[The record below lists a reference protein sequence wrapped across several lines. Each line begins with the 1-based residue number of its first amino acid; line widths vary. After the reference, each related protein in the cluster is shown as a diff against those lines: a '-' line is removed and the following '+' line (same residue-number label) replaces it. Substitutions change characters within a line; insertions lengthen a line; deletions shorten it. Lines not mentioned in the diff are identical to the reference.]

1 MKDAVSLKWII
12 KNAKKYIPLIA
23 FDAILEA
30 VISVVYITLAYVS
43 SFVLDIATKQ
53 REGNIYHFIALLFFL
68 ILLQIVFYLLN
79 SSIKVRVA
87 GKLEMHFKGAMFNSL
102 IKKRYKDIANIHSG
116 DILNR
121 FTSDIDCVVSGIVS
135 IVPSAVSLIS
145 RLVAALVVVA
155 SFSTTLVGVIFV
167 VGVVVAVAARVY
179 SKYFKN
185 IHKQV
190 QEASGNTR
198 SYMQECTENIVVV
211 KSFNVGTTLLDKLSS
226 FMGRTYSLKLKRNL
240 IRNISSIAIYVL
252 FTGGYYAALSWGA
265 FMIGSSSMT
274 YGTLTAMLSIVAQLR
289 GPITSVS
296 GLVPQYF
303 SALASA
309 ERIMELENLQ
319 SEPELLEPSKISEI
333 YKTLKSITFEN
344 VDFSY
349 DGTQTVL
356 KSCNMVI
363 EKGETVALVGGSGEG
378 KSTIFK
384 QLLGLYNATS
394 GKIYLNASKPIE
406 VTPAVRGIFAYVP
419 QGNMILSGTIRDN
432 ITFLSKNSSEQDIID
447 AIKCADLYDFV
458 NTLPTGLDTVLG
470 ERGIGLS
477 EGQIQRIAIA
487 RAILSDAPI
496 LLLDEC
502 TSALDEKTEKNVLHN
517 IKSLKT
523 KTSIIIT
530 HRPAALKLC
539 DKVYKIENGVAYL
552 KEV

>member
-30 VISVVYITLAYVS
+30 VISVVYIALAYVS

-303 SALASA
+303 STLASA

-319 SEPELLEPSKISEI
+319 DEPELLEPSKINEI

-394 GKIYLNASKPIE
+394 GKICLNTSKPIE

-432 ITFLSKNSSEQDIID
+432 ITFLSKNSSEQDVID

>member
-12 KNAKKYIPLIA
+12 KNAKRYLPFIA
-23 FDAILEA
+23 LDAILEA
-30 VISVVYITLAYVS
+30 VISIVYIALAYVS

-68 ILLQIVFYLLN
+68 ILLQIVFYLIN
-79 SSIKVRVA
+79 SSLKVRIS
-87 GKLEMHFKGAMFNSL
+87 GKLEMHFKENMFSA
-102 IKKRYKDIANIHSG
+102 IVKKRYKDIAKIHSG
-116 DILNR
+116 DVLNR
-121 FTSDIDCVVSGIVS
+121 FTSDIDCVVSGVVG
-135 IVPSAVSLIS
+135 IVPSAVSLVS

-155 SFSTTLVGVIFV
+155 SFSTTLVGIIFI
-167 VGVVVAVAARVY
+167 VGAVVAIAARIY

-211 KSFNVGTTLLDKLSS
+211 KSFNVGTALIDKLNA
-226 FMGRTYSLKLKRNL
+226 FMKRTYNLKLKRNL
-240 IRNISSIAIYVL
+240 IRNISSIAIYIL

-309 ERIMELENLQ
+309 ERIMELENLEN
-319 SEPELLEPSKISEI
+319 EPELLDSSKINEI
-333 YKTLKSITFEN
+333 YETMKDITFKN

-349 DGTQTVL
+349 DGTQNVL
-356 KSCNMVI
+356 KSCNI
-363 EKGETVALVGGSGEG
+363 RIKKGETVALVGGSGEG

-384 QLLGLYNATS
+384 QLLGLYNASS
-394 GKIYLNASKPIE
+394 GKICINTNESIE
-406 VTPAVRGIFAYVP
+406 VTPAIRGIFAYVP
-419 QGNMILSGTIRDN
+419 QGNMILSGSIRDN
-432 ITFLSKNSSEQDIID
+432 ITFLSQSSSEEDIIN
-447 AIKCADLYDFV
+447 AVKCADLYDFI
-458 NTLPTGLDTVLG
+458 NTLPEGLGTVLG

-487 RAILSDAPI
+487 RAILSNAPI

-502 TSALDEKTEKNVLHN
+502 TSALDEKTEKNVLNN
-517 IKSLKT
+517 IKALKT
-523 KTSIIIT
+523 KTVIIIT

-539 DKVYKIENGVAYL
+539 DKIYAIENGVASS